1 MRELLLIIGMILTI
15 LLGILLYP
23 EDCCKTDQAKTS
35 VTQTADE
42 QTPATA
48 AKDATSWPFLVAEA
62 ANGFNAES
70 QDQFNFALNGSD
82 VVTPLSPKLGHAVD
96 RVAAYLNKHKDRLLT
111 ITGYHRGDEAGNADW
126 PNLGLARADA
136 VRRYLIERGVAPNQL
151 GIAGALDDSLTPTP
165 QNVLLGPVKYGLAV
179 DPNMPSFE
187 GMNLVDAETGLDL
200 SLNDNFRF
208 KPSGFEAFLPS
219 LPGFDGW
226 WKGIG
231 DMFGR
236 FGNKNL
242 DVTGLYRADEANPSA
257 FPDLGL
263 ARANAVKRKLVGLG
277 LPANRINL
285 FSEQVDALKA
295 DSQGWLLG
303 PIRYAISTLSADAAE
318 ANQARYAD
326 IAKSLRAEPL
336 VLYFETGAS
345 QLNLTAEQRQKFMNL
360 VNYLDHVQD
369 AGALVVGHTD
379 NVGNAEA
386 NMKLGQ
392 NRADF
397 IKQYLIRNGLAANR
411 IETQSKGQEQPIADN
426 NTEEGRA
433 ENRRVV
439 VTLKS

>member
-15 LLGILLYP
+15 LLGIFLYP
-23 EDCCKTDQAKTS
+23 ESCCQTDEAKTS
-35 VTQTADE
+35 VSQ
-42 QTPATA
+42 ATDV
-48 AKDATSWPFLVAEA
+48 KTSDASSWPFLVTEA
-62 ANGFNAES
+62 ANGFNAKSKE
-70 QDQFNFALNGSD
+70 QFNFALNGSD
-82 VVTPLSPKLGHAVD
+82 VVTPVSPKLGHAVD
-96 RVAAYLNKHKDRLLT
+96 RVVAYLNKHKDRMLT
-111 ITGYHRGDEAGNADW
+111 ITGYHRSNEPTNGSWA
-126 PNLGLARADA
+126 NLGLARADA
-136 VRRYLIERGVAPNQL
+136 VRRYLINRGVAPNQL
-151 GIAGALDDSLTPTP
+151 GIAGSLDDSLTPTA
-165 QNVLLGPVKYGLAV
+165 QNVLLGPVKYGLAA

-226 WKGIG
+226 WKAIG
-231 DMFGR
+231 NMFGR
-236 FGNKNL
+236 FDNKNL
-242 DVTGLYRADEANPSA
+242 DITGLYRADEANPSA
-257 FPDLGL
+257 FPNLGL

-277 LPANRINL
+277 LPSNRINL
-285 FSEQVDALKA
+285 FSEQVDGLKA

-379 NVGNAEA
+379 NVGNPEA

-392 NRADF
+392 NRANF
-397 IKQYLIRNGLAANR
+397 IKQYLIRNGLSANR